1 MFGGIQPVP
10 LSAADGGELPSR
22 LDPYESALIGNC
34 QSALLVAR
42 DATITWGC
50 LPTFQ
55 SPSVFARL
63 LDEDGGHFAIEPLNG
78 APVEQR
84 YLPLTNI
91 VVTRFEGPD
100 AAWEVIDWMPRY
112 FQYATVISPPVVH
125 RLIRP
130 LRGGP
135 RVRVVVRP
143 RPGFA
148 TLPVRVSHMGSMLL
162 YDDGVEH
169 FYLQSNLPLA
179 SIAAERPM
187 TIYSDA
193 GLTFSAGEPMP
204 GHSLATVKDA
214 LEHTRRYW
222 EGWSRHCYLPRD
234 YQEPILRSALALKL
248 LTFADT
254 GAVIA
259 APTTSLPEV
268 PGGERNWDYRYCW
281 LRDSYF
287 VVRALS
293 RLAQFEEQDRYVGYL
308 EQLALRSE
316 QLQPVYGIAGEA
328 QLIEFTLD
336 HLSGAYG
343 SRPVRVGNQAWEH
356 QQNDVYGE
364 LMLTL
369 TPVFFDARFVS
380 RHGKDALWELIV
392 HLASEVMRVWREPDQ
407 GIWEYRHKHQH
418 YVFSKLM
425 CWVALDRAAQIAK
438 VRGEDA
444 LRRLWR
450 REAAT
455 IRADVLTNGWSE
467 RLQAFTGAYGG
478 DSLDAANLLIA
489 HTGFL
494 PASDPR
500 YLATLKA
507 TEEHLVINDLCF
519 RYRSADD
526 FGMPESTFSICT
538 FWYID
543 ALRLTG
549 QLEKARDVFE
559 RMLSRSNHLGLF
571 SEGIHPLSGTLTGN
585 FPQAYTH
592 VAIINSGM
600 LLSRPWGDVGSR
612 HYGDTG
618 EGEEAE

>member
-1 MFGGIQPVP
+1 MPAPV
-10 LSAADGGELPSR
+10 SDGGDLPSR

-34 QSALLVAR
+34 QSAILVAR
-42 DATITWGC
+42 DATFTWGC

-55 SPSVFARL
+55 SPSVFARI
-63 LDEDGGHFAIEPLNG
+63 LDEDGGHFAIEALNG
-78 APVEQR
+78 EPVEQR
-84 YLPLTNI
+84 YVPLTNI
-91 VVTRFEGPD
+91 VVTRFMGPE
-100 AAWEVIDWMPRY
+100 AEWEVIDWMPRY
-112 FQYATVISPPVVH
+112 YQYATVVSPPVVN

-148 TLPVRVSHMGSMLL
+148 TLPVRVSHLGGSLL
-162 YDDGVEH
+162 FDDGIH
-169 FYLQSNLPLA
+169 HWHLQSNLPLA
-179 SIAAERPM
+179 TIAAERPM

-193 GLTFSAGEPMP
+193 SLTFSAGAPMP
-204 GHSLATVKDA
+204 GHSLATVKDD

-222 EGWSRHCYLPRD
+222 EAWSRHCYLPRD

-259 APTTSLPEV
+259 AATTSLPEV

-316 QLQPVYGIAGEA
+316 KLQPVYGIAGET

-336 HLSGAYG
+336 HLNGAYG

-369 TPVFFDARFVS
+369 TPVFFDTRFVS

-392 HLASEVMRVWREPDQ
+392 HLAEEVIRVWREPDQ
-407 GIWEYRHKHQH
+407 GIWEYRHKHAH

-425 CWVALDRAAQIAK
+425 CWVALDRAAQIAR
-438 VRGEDA
+438 VRGADA
-444 LRRLWR
+444 HKSRWR
-450 REAAT
+450 QEAA
-455 IRADVLTNGWSE
+455 VLRKDILENGWSE
-467 RLQAFTGAYGG
+467 RRGAFTGAYGG
-478 DSLDAANLLIA
+478 ESLDAANLLIA

-494 PASDPR
+494 PPSDPR
-500 YLATLKA
+500 YLSTLQA
-507 TEEHLVINDLCF
+507 TEDLLVTDGLCF
-519 RYRSADD
+519 RYRSPDD

-549 QLEKARDVFE
+549 QIEKARDVFE
-559 RMLSRSNHLGLF
+559 RMLARGNHLGLF
-571 SEGIHPLSGTLTGN
+571 SEGINPKSGALTGN

-612 HYGDTG
+612 HYGDG
-618 EGEEAE
+618 ELDSEEEIP